1 MPRTNFFLTLCLFS
15 STMVLGSGHSGSC
28 SAQAPT
34 VTLGME
40 EPSKAPNTS
49 PDIGKYPWPDPPA
62 TQLAVGP
69 GKYSAFPSVK
79 ARRKEFMSGLIG
91 SAAFI
96 DPGIQAAFDQVQSLK
111 TGYPSD
117 GYSSPG
123 LHPAHGAV
131 PEWGEGFSGYSKRYA
146 SRAGM
151 GLIGTVS
158 RYGLGE
164 LLHQDVS
171 YHRCRCTGSFPRVYH
186 ALTQSFV
193 AHTESGRAIPS
204 LPALVSPY
212 FAAAIATAAW
222 YPARYGADDA
232 LRTSS
237 ALYLGLPIKNVI
249 NEFKRSR

>member
-15 STMVLGSGHSGSC
+15 STMVLSSGPSGSC

-34 VTLGME
+34 VPLGME
-40 EPSKAPNTS
+40 RPSKTQSPSVDTGKNPRPN
-49 PDIGKYPWPDPPA
+49 PPH
-62 TQLAVGP
+62 TQLAVSTGM
-69 GKYSAFPSVK
+69 YAAFPAVS
-79 ARRKEFMSGLIG
+79 ARRKEFVSALIG
-91 SAAFI
+91 STAFI
-96 DPGIQAAFDQVQSLK
+96 DPAIQAAFDQVQSLK

-117 GYSSPG
+117 GYSGPG
-123 LHPAHGAV
+123 LHPAHGVV
-131 PEWGEGFSGYSKRYA
+131 PEWGEGVSGYSKRYA

-171 YHRCRCTGSFPRVYH
+171 YHRCLCTGSFPRVYH
-186 ALTQSFV
+186 ALTQSLV

-204 LPALVSPY
+204 LPALVSAY
-212 FAAAIATAAW
+212 LAAEIATAAW

-237 ALYLGLPIKNVI
+237 ALYLGIPIKNVL